1 MLGVSMRWTSSHTRE
16 PQRSVTGD
24 GSRDTS
30 ATTTRGYSNGARS
43 FELLLTRMVL
53 RGEDFWTVERVMD
66 VSCACKFVVI
76 PGMQKVT
83 ASTPDAVFARACDC
97 IDKWLWRSL

>member
-1 MLGVSMRWTSSHTRE
+1 
-16 PQRSVTGD
+16 
-24 GSRDTS
+24 
-30 ATTTRGYSNGARS
+30 
-43 FELLLTRMVL
+43 MVL